1 MSVSAGKLIMIQA
14 ALDTMLAIIEKLD
27 SGDYIKTDG
36 LLLSMAKICH
46 AYVVGSMQEII
57 KEAK

>member
-1 MSVSAGKLIMIQA
+1 MIQA